1 VRQPIGQL
9 RCLPEIVL
17 YASGPSPFRVDL
29 PLEKAPSRIGVSAVY
44 RVTPD
49 VRAPDSTGPQGT
61 PIAEGACSPSW
72 YPNPVYGQ

>member
-1 VRQPIGQL
+1 VWQPIGQL

-44 RVTPD
+44 RVMPD
-49 VRAPDSTGPQGT
+49 VRAPDSAGPQET
-61 PIAEGACSPSW
+61 LTAEDACSPSW
-72 YPNPVYGQ
+72 YPNPVYRQ